1 MILLTKEVAIIFSRK
16 TNNNSSRRKAKKTL
30 GFSAALF
37 TLITMIVAMLITV
50 AVLEKEP
57 HIPLLIGTAVAIL
70 VTLIHGYEF
79 SEVEEMMYKG
89 IRHALPAIVI
99 IILVG
104 LVIGSW
110 IGSGVVATMIYYGLQ
125 LIDPRYF
132 LVVVIILCGIVAL
145 AIGSSWSTMAT
156 VGVASMG
163 IGISMGI
170 SAGMVAGAV
179 ICGAYFGDK
188 MSPLSDTTNLAS
200 GLTGVDLFEH
210 IKHMFYTTIPALII
224 SLVAFFIIGHR
235 FGTKNFDTK
244 NINAILDTMQNH
256 FLITPWLLLIPLIV
270 IALVVLK
277 VPAIPAICMGIVLG
291 FFAQIFVQGGTI
303 TEALTALQTGY
314 TIDSGNKLVDELFNR
329 GGLESM
335 FYTISLTLVAMTFGG
350 VLEYSGMLKALI
362 TQILKIAKSTGT
374 LIASVIVSCIG
385 TNITCSEQ
393 YISIIVPSRMYINA
407 FKEKE
412 LHPKT
417 LSRALEDG
425 GTLSSVFVPWNTCGV
440 FIASTLGV
448 SVIEYAP
455 YAILNYTVPIISII
469 FGYIGFKI
477 VKLSN
482 QDNEITNQP
491 NKLTQT
497 NDANNA

>member
-1 MILLTKEVAIIFSRK
+1 M
-16 TNNNSSRRKAKKTL
+16 KKSL
-30 GFSAALF
+30 GFVSAIV
-37 TLITMIVAMLITV
+37 TLVTMIAAMLFTV

-57 HIPLLIGTAVAIL
+57 HISLLIGTAVAIL
-70 VTLIHGYEF
+70 ITMLHGYEF

-132 LVVVIILCGIVAL
+132 LAVVIILCGIVAL

-170 SAGMVAGAV
+170 SPGMVAGAV
-179 ICGAYFGDK
+179 ICGSYFGDK

-210 IKHMFYTTIPALII
+210 IKHMFYTTIPALVI
-224 SLVAFFIIGHR
+224 SLIAFFFIGQR
-235 FGTKNFDTK
+235 FGGRNFDAK
-244 NINAILDTMQNH
+244 NIKDILATMQDN
-256 FLITPWLLLIPLIV
+256 FLITPWLLLIPIIV
-270 IALVVLK
+270 IALVVVK
-277 VPAIPAICMGIVLG
+277 VPAIPAICVGIILG
-291 FFAQIFVQGGTI
+291 FFAQIFLQGGSI

-314 TIDSGNKLVDELFNR
+314 TIESGNKLVDELFNR

-350 VLEYSGMLKALI
+350 VLEYSGMLTALI
-362 TQILKIAKSTGT
+362 AVILKVAKSTGS
-374 LIASVIVSCIG
+374 LIASVIISCIG
-385 TNITCSEQ
+385 TNFTCSEQ
-393 YISIIVPSRMYINA
+393 YISIIVPSRMYINT
-407 FKEKE
+407 FKDKK
-412 LHPKT
+412 LHPKN

-425 GTLSSVFVPWNTCGV
+425 GTLTSVFVPWNTCGV

-448 SVIEYAP
+448 SVVEYAP
-455 YAILNYTVPIISII
+455 FAILNYTVPIISII

-477 VKLSN
+477 IGLDESESELADQSQKN
-482 QDNEITNQP
+482 DTN
-491 NKLTQT
+491 L
-497 NDANNA
+497 A

>member
-1 MILLTKEVAIIFSRK
+1 MPTIFNKKSKNNGEKIRTKKELGLT
-16 TNNNSSRRKAKKTL
+16 
-30 GFSAALF
+30 SALI
-37 TLITMIVAMLITV
+37 TLIIMITSMLLTV

-57 HIPLLIGTAVAIL
+57 HIPLMIGTAVAIIITML
-70 VTLIHGYEF
+70 HGYAF

-132 LVVVIILCGIVAL
+132 LVVVIVLCGIVAL

-163 IGISMGI
+163 IGLSMGI
-170 SAGMVAGAV
+170 SPGMVAGAV
-179 ICGAYFGDK
+179 ICGSYFGDK

-200 GLTGVDLFEH
+200 GLSGVNLFEH
-210 IKHMFYTTIPALII
+210 IQHMFFTTIPALVI
-224 SLVAFFIIGHR
+224 SLVAFFFIGIR
-235 FGTKNFDTK
+235 FGDKNFDTK
-244 NINAILDTMQNH
+244 NIDEILTTMQDS
-256 FLITPWLLLIPLIV
+256 FVITPWLLLVPLAV
-270 IALVVLK
+270 IALVVVK
-277 VPAIPAICMGIVLG
+277 VPAIPAICVGIILG
-291 FFAQIFVQGGTI
+291 FFAQLFIQGDSIVDG
-303 TEALTALQTGY
+303 LTALQTGY
-314 TIDSGNKLVDELFNR
+314 TIESGNELVDELFNR

-350 VLEYSGMLKALI
+350 VLEYSGMLTALI
-362 TQILKIAKSTGT
+362 SVILKFAKSTGS

-385 TNITCSEQ
+385 TNFTCSEQ
-393 YISIIVPSRMYINA
+393 YISIIVPSRMYAGA
-407 FKEKE
+407 FKKKN
-412 LHPKT
+412 LHAKN

-425 GTLSSVFVPWNTCGV
+425 GTLTSVFVPWNTCGV

-455 YAILNYTVPIISII
+455 YAILNYTVPVISII

-477 VKLSN
+477 IGLSKE
-482 QDNEITNQP
+482 EIEQNRKEEEEA
-491 NKLTQT
+491 NLT
-497 NDANNA
+497 

>member
-1 MILLTKEVAIIFSRK
+1 MFTILKPKDKHNEEKHDLKKPLGVTSAVVTLSIMI
-16 TNNNSSRRKAKKTL
+16 
-30 GFSAALF
+30 
-37 TLITMIVAMLITV
+37 ITMLITV

-57 HIPLLIGTAVAIL
+57 HIPLMIGTAVAIM
-70 VTLIHGYEF
+70 VTMLHGYEF

-89 IRHALPAIVI
+89 IRHALPAIII

-132 LVVVIILCGIVAL
+132 LAVVVILCGVVAL

-163 IGISMGI
+163 IGVSMGI
-170 SAGMVAGAV
+170 SPGMVAGAV

-200 GLTGVDLFEH
+200 GLSGVELFEH
-210 IKHMFYTTIPALII
+210 IKHMFYTTIPAVIIALITF
-224 SLVAFFIIGHR
+224 FFIGMQY
-235 FGTKNFDTK
+235 GNKNFDTK
-244 NINAILDTMQNH
+244 RIDAILNTMQDN
-256 FLITPWLLLIPLIV
+256 FVITPWLLLVP
-270 IALVVLK
+270 LVVIVLVTFK
-277 VPAIPAICMGIVLG
+277 VPAIPAICVGIIFG
-291 FFAQIFVQGGTI
+291 FFSQIFVQGGSI

-314 TIDSGNKLVDELFNR
+314 TIESGNKLVDELFNR

-350 VLEYSGMLKALI
+350 VLEYSGMLSALI
-362 TQILKIAKSTGT
+362 SVILKVARTTGS

-385 TNITCSEQ
+385 TNFTCSEQ
-393 YISIIVPSRMYINA
+393 YISIIVPSRMYASA
-407 FKEKE
+407 FKDKG
-412 LHPKT
+412 LHPKN

-425 GTLSSVFVPWNTCGV
+425 GTLTSVFVPWNTCGV

-448 SVIEYAP
+448 SVKEYAP
-455 YAILNYTVPIISII
+455 FAIVNYTVPIISVI
-469 FGYIGFKI
+469 FGFIGFKI
-477 VKLSN
+477 IKLKDSDDGN
-482 QDNEITNQP
+482 TDN
-491 NKLTQT
+491 
-497 NDANNA
+497 ANLA

>member
-1 MILLTKEVAIIFSRK
+1 M
-16 TNNNSSRRKAKKTL
+16 KKPL
-30 GFSAALF
+30 GFVSAIV
-37 TLITMIVAMLITV
+37 TLVTMIAAMLFTV

-70 VTLIHGYEF
+70 ITMLHGYEF

-132 LVVVIILCGIVAL
+132 LAVVIILCGIVAL

-170 SAGMVAGAV
+170 SPGIVAGAV
-179 ICGAYFGDK
+179 ICGSYFGDK

-210 IKHMFYTTIPALII
+210 IKHMFYTTIPALVI
-224 SLVAFFIIGHR
+224 SLIAFFFIGQR
-235 FGTKNFDTK
+235 FGGKNFDAK
-244 NINAILDTMQNH
+244 NINDILATMQDN
-256 FLITPWLLLIPLIV
+256 FLITPWLLLIPIIV
-270 IALVVLK
+270 IALVVVK
-277 VPAIPAICMGIVLG
+277 VPAIPAICVGIILG
-291 FFAQIFVQGGTI
+291 FFAQIFLQGGSI

-314 TIDSGNKLVDELFNR
+314 TIESGNKLVDELFNR

-350 VLEYSGMLKALI
+350 VLEYSGMLTALI
-362 TQILKIAKSTGT
+362 AVILKVAKSTGS
-374 LIASVIVSCIG
+374 LIASVIISCIG
-385 TNITCSEQ
+385 TNFTCSEQ
-393 YISIIVPSRMYINA
+393 YISIIVPSRMYINT
-407 FKEKE
+407 FKDKK
-412 LHPKT
+412 LHPKN

-425 GTLSSVFVPWNTCGV
+425 GTLTSVFVPWNTCGV

-448 SVIEYAP
+448 SVVEYAP
-455 YAILNYTVPIISII
+455 FAILNYTVPIISII

-477 VKLSN
+477 IGLDESESEQADQSQKN
-482 QDNEITNQP
+482 DTN
-491 NKLTQT
+491 L
-497 NDANNA
+497 A

>member
-1 MILLTKEVAIIFSRK
+1 MAIIFSRNTK
-16 TNNNSSRRKAKKTL
+16 NNSSKHKVKKPL
-30 GFSAALF
+30 GFVSAIV
-37 TLITMIVAMLITV
+37 TLVTMIAAMLFTV

-70 VTLIHGYEF
+70 ITMLHGYEF

-132 LVVVIILCGIVAL
+132 LAVVIILCGIVAL

-170 SAGMVAGAV
+170 SPGIVAGAV
-179 ICGAYFGDK
+179 ICGSYFGDK

-210 IKHMFYTTIPALII
+210 IKHMFYTTIPALVI
-224 SLVAFFIIGHR
+224 SLIAFFFIGQR
-235 FGTKNFDTK
+235 FGGRNFDAK
-244 NINAILDTMQNH
+244 NINDILATMQDN
-256 FLITPWLLLIPLIV
+256 FLITPWLLLIPIIV
-270 IALVVLK
+270 IALVVVK
-277 VPAIPAICMGIVLG
+277 VPAIPAICVGIILG
-291 FFAQIFVQGGTI
+291 FFAQIFLQGGSI

-314 TIDSGNKLVDELFNR
+314 TIESGNKLVDELFNR

-350 VLEYSGMLKALI
+350 VLEYSGMLTALI
-362 TQILKIAKSTGT
+362 AVILKVAKSTGS
-374 LIASVIVSCIG
+374 LIASVIISCIG
-385 TNITCSEQ
+385 TNFTCSEQ
-393 YISIIVPSRMYINA
+393 YISIIVPSRMYINT
-407 FKEKE
+407 FKDKK
-412 LHPKT
+412 LHPKN

-425 GTLSSVFVPWNTCGV
+425 GTLTSVFVPWNTCGV

-448 SVIEYAP
+448 SVVEYAP
-455 YAILNYTVPIISII
+455 FAILNYTVPIISII

-477 VKLSN
+477 IGLDESESEQADQSQKN
-482 QDNEITNQP
+482 DTN
-491 NKLTQT
+491 L
-497 NDANNA
+497 A

>member
-1 MILLTKEVAIIFSRK
+1 MAIIFSRNTK
-16 TNNNSSRRKAKKTL
+16 DNSSKHKVKKPL
-30 GFSAALF
+30 GFVSAIV
-37 TLITMIVAMLITV
+37 TLVTMIAAMLFTV

-70 VTLIHGYEF
+70 ITMLHGYEF

-132 LVVVIILCGIVAL
+132 LAVVIILCGIVAL

-170 SAGMVAGAV
+170 SPGMVAGAV
-179 ICGAYFGDK
+179 ICGSYFGDK

-200 GLTGVDLFEH
+200 GLTGVDLFAH
-210 IKHMFYTTIPALII
+210 IKHMFYTTIPALVI
-224 SLVAFFIIGHR
+224 SLIAFFFIGQR
-235 FGTKNFDTK
+235 FGGRNFDAK
-244 NINAILDTMQNH
+244 NIKDILATMQDN
-256 FLITPWLLLIPLIV
+256 FLITPWLLLIPIIV
-270 IALVVLK
+270 IALVVVK
-277 VPAIPAICMGIVLG
+277 VPAIPAICVGIILG
-291 FFAQIFVQGGTI
+291 FFAQIFLQGGSI

-350 VLEYSGMLKALI
+350 VLEYSGMLTALI
-362 TQILKIAKSTGT
+362 AVILKVAKSTGS

-385 TNITCSEQ
+385 TNFTCSEQ
-393 YISIIVPSRMYINA
+393 YISIIVPSRMYINT
-407 FKEKE
+407 FKDKK
-412 LHPKT
+412 LHPKN

-425 GTLSSVFVPWNTCGV
+425 GTLTSVFVPWNTCGV

-448 SVIEYAP
+448 SVVEYAP
-455 YAILNYTVPIISII
+455 FAILNYTVPIISII

-477 VKLSN
+477 IGLDESEGEQSEHTQSN
-482 QDNEITNQP
+482 DTN
-491 NKLTQT
+491 L
-497 NDANNA
+497 A

>member
-1 MILLTKEVAIIFSRK
+1 MAIIFSRNTK
-16 TNNNSSRRKAKKTL
+16 DNSSKHKVKKPL
-30 GFSAALF
+30 GFVSAIV
-37 TLITMIVAMLITV
+37 TLVTMIAAMLFTV

-70 VTLIHGYEF
+70 ITMLHGYEF

-132 LVVVIILCGIVAL
+132 LAVVIILCGIVAL

-170 SAGMVAGAV
+170 SPGMVAGAV
-179 ICGAYFGDK
+179 ICGSYFGDK

-200 GLTGVDLFEH
+200 GLTGVDLFAH
-210 IKHMFYTTIPALII
+210 IKHMFYTTIPALVI
-224 SLVAFFIIGHR
+224 SLIAFFFIGQR
-235 FGTKNFDTK
+235 FGGRNFDAK
-244 NINAILDTMQNH
+244 NIKDILATMQDN
-256 FLITPWLLLIPLIV
+256 FLITPWLLLIPIIV
-270 IALVVLK
+270 IALVVVK
-277 VPAIPAICMGIVLG
+277 VPAIPAICVGIILG
-291 FFAQIFVQGGTI
+291 FFAQIFLQGGSI

-350 VLEYSGMLKALI
+350 VLEYSGMLTALI
-362 TQILKIAKSTGT
+362 AVILKVAKSTGS

-385 TNITCSEQ
+385 TNFTCSEQ
-393 YISIIVPSRMYINA
+393 YINYR
-407 FKEKE
+407 
-412 LHPKT
+412 T
-417 LSRALEDG
+417 
-425 GTLSSVFVPWNTCGV
+425 
-440 FIASTLGV
+440 IAHV
-448 SVIEYAP
+448 HKYV
-455 YAILNYTVPIISII
+455 
-469 FGYIGFKI
+469 
-477 VKLSN
+477 
-482 QDNEITNQP
+482 
-491 NKLTQT
+491 
-497 NDANNA
+497 

>member
-1 MILLTKEVAIIFSRK
+1 MIT
-16 TNNNSSRRKAKKTL
+16 
-30 GFSAALF
+30 
-37 TLITMIVAMLITV
+37 AMLFTV

-70 VTLIHGYEF
+70 ITMLHGYEF

-132 LVVVIILCGIVAL
+132 LAVVIILCGIVAL

-170 SAGMVAGAV
+170 SPGMVAGAV
-179 ICGAYFGDK
+179 ICGSYFGDK

-200 GLTGVDLFEH
+200 GLTGVNLFEH
-210 IKHMFYTTIPALII
+210 IKHMFYTTIPALVI
-224 SLVAFFIIGHR
+224 SLIAFFFIGQR
-235 FGTKNFDTK
+235 FGGRNFDAN
-244 NINAILDTMQNH
+244 NIKDILATMQDN
-256 FLITPWLLLIPLIV
+256 FLITPWLLLIPIIV
-270 IALVVLK
+270 IALVVVK
-277 VPAIPAICMGIVLG
+277 VPAIPAICVGIILG
-291 FFAQIFVQGGTI
+291 FFAQIFLQDGTI

-350 VLEYSGMLKALI
+350 VLEYSGMLTALI
-362 TQILKIAKSTGT
+362 AVILKVAKSTGS

-385 TNITCSEQ
+385 TNLTCSEQ
-393 YISIIVPSRMYINA
+393 YISIIVPSRMYINT
-407 FKEKE
+407 FKDKK
-412 LHPKT
+412 LHPKN

-425 GTLSSVFVPWNTCGV
+425 GTLTSVFVPWNTCGV

-455 YAILNYTVPIISII
+455 FAILNYTVPIISII

-477 VKLSN
+477 IGLDESDSEQTEESKSN
-482 QDNEITNQP
+482 DTN
-491 NKLTQT
+491 L
-497 NDANNA
+497 A

>member
-1 MILLTKEVAIIFSRK
+1 MPTIFNKKSKNNGEKIRTKKELGLT
-16 TNNNSSRRKAKKTL
+16 
-30 GFSAALF
+30 SALI
-37 TLITMIVAMLITV
+37 TLIIMITSMLLTV

-57 HIPLLIGTAVAIL
+57 HIPLMIGTAVAIIITML
-70 VTLIHGYEF
+70 HGYAF

-132 LVVVIILCGIVAL
+132 LVVVIVLCGIVAL

-163 IGISMGI
+163 IGLSMGI
-170 SAGMVAGAV
+170 SPGMVAGAV
-179 ICGAYFGDK
+179 ICGSYFGDK

-200 GLTGVDLFEH
+200 GLSGVNLFEH
-210 IKHMFYTTIPALII
+210 IQHMFFTTIPALVI
-224 SLVAFFIIGHR
+224 SLVAFFFIGIR
-235 FGTKNFDTK
+235 FGDKNFDTK
-244 NINAILDTMQNH
+244 NIDEILTTMQDS
-256 FLITPWLLLIPLIV
+256 FVITPWLLIVPLAV
-270 IALVVLK
+270 IALVVVK
-277 VPAIPAICMGIVLG
+277 VPAIPAICVGIILG
-291 FFAQIFVQGGTI
+291 FFAQLFIQGDSIVDG
-303 TEALTALQTGY
+303 LTALQTGY
-314 TIDSGNKLVDELFNR
+314 TIESGNELVDELFNR

-350 VLEYSGMLKALI
+350 VLEYSGMLTALI
-362 TQILKIAKSTGT
+362 SVILKFAKSTGS

-385 TNITCSEQ
+385 TNFTCSEQ
-393 YISIIVPSRMYINA
+393 YISIIVPSRMYAGA
-407 FKEKE
+407 FKKKN
-412 LHPKT
+412 LHAKN

-425 GTLSSVFVPWNTCGV
+425 GTLTSVFVPWNTCGV

-448 SVIEYAP
+448 SVIKYAP
-455 YAILNYTVPIISII
+455 YAILNYTVPVISII

-477 VKLSN
+477 IGLSKE
-482 QDNEITNQP
+482 EIEQNRKEEEEA
-491 NKLTQT
+491 NLT
-497 NDANNA
+497 

>member
-1 MILLTKEVAIIFSRK
+1 MPTIFNKKSKNNGEKIRTKKELGLT
-16 TNNNSSRRKAKKTL
+16 
-30 GFSAALF
+30 SALI
-37 TLITMIVAMLITV
+37 TLIIMITSMLLTV

-57 HIPLLIGTAVAIL
+57 HIPLMIGTAVAIIITML
-70 VTLIHGYEF
+70 HGYAF

-132 LVVVIILCGIVAL
+132 LVVVIVLCGIVAL

-163 IGISMGI
+163 IGLSMGI
-170 SAGMVAGAV
+170 SPGMVAGAV
-179 ICGAYFGDK
+179 ICGSYFGDK

-200 GLTGVDLFEH
+200 GLSGVNLFEH
-210 IKHMFYTTIPALII
+210 IQHMFFTTIPALAI
-224 SLVAFFIIGHR
+224 SLVAFFFIGIR
-235 FGTKNFDTK
+235 FGDKNFDTK
-244 NINAILDTMQNH
+244 NIDEILTTMQDS
-256 FLITPWLLLIPLIV
+256 FVITPWLLIVPLAV
-270 IALVVLK
+270 IALVVVK
-277 VPAIPAICMGIVLG
+277 VPAIPAICVGIILG
-291 FFAQIFVQGGTI
+291 FFAQLFIQGDSIVDG
-303 TEALTALQTGY
+303 LTALQTGY
-314 TIDSGNKLVDELFNR
+314 TIESGNELVDELFNR

-350 VLEYSGMLKALI
+350 VLEYSGMLTALI
-362 TQILKIAKSTGT
+362 SVILKFAKSTGS

-385 TNITCSEQ
+385 TNFTCSEQ
-393 YISIIVPSRMYINA
+393 YISIIVPSRMYAGA
-407 FKEKE
+407 FKKKN
-412 LHPKT
+412 LHAKN

-425 GTLSSVFVPWNTCGV
+425 GTLTSVFVPWNTCGV

-455 YAILNYTVPIISII
+455 YAILNYTVPVISII

-477 VKLSN
+477 IGLSKE
-482 QDNEITNQP
+482 EIEQNRKEEEEA
-491 NKLTQT
+491 NLT
-497 NDANNA
+497 

>member
-1 MILLTKEVAIIFSRK
+1 MPTIFNKKSKNNGEKIRTKKELGLT
-16 TNNNSSRRKAKKTL
+16 
-30 GFSAALF
+30 SALI
-37 TLITMIVAMLITV
+37 TLIIMITSMLLTV

-57 HIPLLIGTAVAIL
+57 HIPLMIGTAVAIIITML
-70 VTLIHGYEF
+70 HGYAF

-132 LVVVIILCGIVAL
+132 LVVVIVLCGIVAL

-163 IGISMGI
+163 IGLSMGI
-170 SAGMVAGAV
+170 SPGMVAGAV
-179 ICGAYFGDK
+179 ICGSYFGDK

-200 GLTGVDLFEH
+200 GLSGVNLFEH
-210 IKHMFYTTIPALII
+210 IQHMFFTTIPALVI
-224 SLVAFFIIGHR
+224 SLVAFFFIGIR
-235 FGTKNFDTK
+235 FGDKNFDTK
-244 NINAILDTMQNH
+244 NIDEILTTMQDS
-256 FLITPWLLLIPLIV
+256 FVITPWLLIVPLAV
-270 IALVVLK
+270 IALVVVK
-277 VPAIPAICMGIVLG
+277 VPAIPAICVGIILG
-291 FFAQIFVQGGTI
+291 FFAQLFIQGDSIVDG
-303 TEALTALQTGY
+303 LTALQTGY
-314 TIDSGNKLVDELFNR
+314 TIESGNELVDELFNR

-350 VLEYSGMLKALI
+350 VLEYSGMLTALI
-362 TQILKIAKSTGT
+362 SVILKFAKSTGS

-385 TNITCSEQ
+385 TNFTCSEQ
-393 YISIIVPSRMYINA
+393 YISIIVPSRMYAGA
-407 FKEKE
+407 FKKKN
-412 LHPKT
+412 LHAKN

-425 GTLSSVFVPWNTCGV
+425 GTLTSVFVPWNTCGV

-448 SVIEYAP
+448 TVIEYAP
-455 YAILNYTVPIISII
+455 YAILNYTVPVISII

-477 VKLSN
+477 IGLSKE
-482 QDNEITNQP
+482 EIEQNRKEEEEA
-491 NKLTQT
+491 NLT
-497 NDANNA
+497 

>member
-1 MILLTKEVAIIFSRK
+1 MAIIFSRNTK
-16 TNNNSSRRKAKKTL
+16 NNSSKHKVKKPL
-30 GFSAALF
+30 GFVSAIV
-37 TLITMIVAMLITV
+37 TLVTMIAAMLFTV

-70 VTLIHGYEF
+70 ITMLHGYEF

-132 LVVVIILCGIVAL
+132 LAVVIILCGIVAL

-170 SAGMVAGAV
+170 SPGIVAGAV
-179 ICGAYFGDK
+179 ICGSYFGDK

-210 IKHMFYTTIPALII
+210 IKHMFYTTIPALVI
-224 SLVAFFIIGHR
+224 SLIAFFFIGQR
-235 FGTKNFDTK
+235 FGGRNFDAK
-244 NINAILDTMQNH
+244 NINDILATMQDN
-256 FLITPWLLLIPLIV
+256 FLITPWLLLIPIIV
-270 IALVVLK
+270 IALVVVK
-277 VPAIPAICMGIVLG
+277 VPAIPAICVGIILG
-291 FFAQIFVQGGTI
+291 FFAQIFLQGGSI

-314 TIDSGNKLVDELFNR
+314 TIESGNKLVDELFNR

-350 VLEYSGMLKALI
+350 VLEYSGMLTALI
-362 TQILKIAKSTGT
+362 AVILKVDFSLTLLTKSLT
-374 LIASVIVSCIG
+374 
-385 TNITCSEQ
+385 
-393 YISIIVPSRMYINA
+393 
-407 FKEKE
+407 
-412 LHPKT
+412 
-417 LSRALEDG
+417 
-425 GTLSSVFVPWNTCGV
+425 
-440 FIASTLGV
+440 
-448 SVIEYAP
+448 
-455 YAILNYTVPIISII
+455 IL
-469 FGYIGFKI
+469 
-477 VKLSN
+477 
-482 QDNEITNQP
+482 
-491 NKLTQT
+491 
-497 NDANNA
+497 

>member
-1 MILLTKEVAIIFSRK
+1 M
-16 TNNNSSRRKAKKTL
+16 KKPL
-30 GFSAALF
+30 GFVSAIV
-37 TLITMIVAMLITV
+37 TLVTMIAAMLFTV

-57 HIPLLIGTAVAIL
+57 HIPLLIGTTVAIL
-70 VTLIHGYEF
+70 ITMLHGYEF

-132 LVVVIILCGIVAL
+132 LAVVIILCGIVAL

-170 SAGMVAGAV
+170 SPGMVAGAV
-179 ICGAYFGDK
+179 ICGSYFGDK

-210 IKHMFYTTIPALII
+210 IKHMFYTTIPALVI
-224 SLVAFFIIGHR
+224 SLIAFFFIGQR
-235 FGTKNFDTK
+235 FGGRNFDTK
-244 NINAILDTMQNH
+244 NIKDILATMQDN
-256 FLITPWLLLIPLIV
+256 FLITPWLLLIPIIV
-270 IALVVLK
+270 IALVVVK
-277 VPAIPAICMGIVLG
+277 VPAIPAICVGIILG
-291 FFAQIFVQGGTI
+291 FFAQIFLQGGSI

-314 TIDSGNKLVDELFNR
+314 TIESGNKLVDELFNR

-350 VLEYSGMLKALI
+350 VLEYSGMLTALI
-362 TQILKIAKSTGT
+362 AVILKVAKSTGS
-374 LIASVIVSCIG
+374 LIASVIISCIG
-385 TNITCSEQ
+385 TNFTCSEQ
-393 YISIIVPSRMYINA
+393 YISIIVPSRMYINT
-407 FKEKE
+407 FKDKK
-412 LHPKT
+412 LHPKN

-425 GTLSSVFVPWNTCGV
+425 GTLTSVFVPWNTCGV

-448 SVIEYAP
+448 SVVEYAP
-455 YAILNYTVPIISII
+455 FAILNYTVPIISII

-477 VKLSN
+477 IGLDESESELADQSQKN
-482 QDNEITNQP
+482 DTN
-491 NKLTQT
+491 L
-497 NDANNA
+497 A

>member
-1 MILLTKEVAIIFSRK
+1 MPTIFNKEPK
-16 TNNNSSRRKAKKTL
+16 NNSEKIRTKKEL
-30 GFSAALF
+30 GLTSALI
-37 TLITMIVAMLITV
+37 TLIIMITSMLLTV

-57 HIPLLIGTAVAIL
+57 HVPLMIGTAVAIII
-70 VTLIHGYEF
+70 TMFHGYAF

-132 LVVVIILCGIVAL
+132 LVVVIVLCGVVAL

-163 IGISMGI
+163 IGLSMGM
-170 SAGMVAGAV
+170 SPGMVAGAV

-200 GLTGVDLFEH
+200 GLSGVNLFEH
-210 IKHMFYTTIPALII
+210 IQHMFFTTIPALVI
-224 SLVAFFIIGHR
+224 SLVVFFFIGIR
-235 FGTKNFDTK
+235 FGDKNFDTK
-244 NINAILDTMQNH
+244 NIDEILTTMQDS
-256 FLITPWLLLIPLIV
+256 FVITPWLLIVPLAV
-270 IALVVLK
+270 IALVVVK
-277 VPAIPAICMGIVLG
+277 VPAIPAICVGIILG
-291 FFAQIFVQGGTI
+291 FFAQLFIQGDSIVDG
-303 TEALTALQTGY
+303 LTALQTGY
-314 TIDSGNKLVDELFNR
+314 TIESGNELVDELFNR

-350 VLEYSGMLKALI
+350 VLEYSGMLTALI
-362 TQILKIAKSTGT
+362 SVILKFAKSTGS

-385 TNITCSEQ
+385 TNFTCSEQ
-393 YISIIVPSRMYINA
+393 YISIIVPSRMYAEA
-407 FKEKE
+407 FKKKN
-412 LHPKT
+412 LHAKN

-425 GTLSSVFVPWNTCGV
+425 GTLTSVFVPWNTCGV

-455 YAILNYTVPIISII
+455 YAILNYTVPVISII

-477 VKLSN
+477 IGLSKEEEAN
-482 QDNEITNQP
+482 
-491 NKLTQT
+491 LT
-497 NDANNA
+497 

>member
-1 MILLTKEVAIIFSRK
+1 MPTIFNKKSKNNGEKIRTKKELGLT
-16 TNNNSSRRKAKKTL
+16 
-30 GFSAALF
+30 SALI
-37 TLITMIVAMLITV
+37 TLIIMITSMLLTV

-57 HIPLLIGTAVAIL
+57 HIPLMIGTAVAIIITML
-70 VTLIHGYEF
+70 HGYAF

-132 LVVVIILCGIVAL
+132 LVVVIVLCGVVAL

-163 IGISMGI
+163 IGLSMGI
-170 SAGMVAGAV
+170 SPGMVAGAV
-179 ICGAYFGDK
+179 ICGSYFGDK

-200 GLTGVDLFEH
+200 GLSGVNLFEH
-210 IKHMFYTTIPALII
+210 IQHMFFTTIPALVI
-224 SLVAFFIIGHR
+224 SLVAFFFIGIR
-235 FGTKNFDTK
+235 FGDKNFDTK
-244 NINAILDTMQNH
+244 NIDEILTTMQDS
-256 FLITPWLLLIPLIV
+256 FVITPWLLIVPLAV
-270 IALVVLK
+270 IALVVVK
-277 VPAIPAICMGIVLG
+277 VPAIPAICVGIILG
-291 FFAQIFVQGGTI
+291 FFAQLFIQGDSIVDG
-303 TEALTALQTGY
+303 LTALQTGY
-314 TIDSGNKLVDELFNR
+314 TIESGNELVDELFNR

-350 VLEYSGMLKALI
+350 VLEYSGMLTALI
-362 TQILKIAKSTGT
+362 SVILKFAKSTGS

-385 TNITCSEQ
+385 TNFTCSEQ
-393 YISIIVPSRMYINA
+393 YISIIVPSRMYAGA
-407 FKEKE
+407 FKKKN
-412 LHPKT
+412 LHAKN

-425 GTLSSVFVPWNTCGV
+425 GTLTSVFVPWNTCGV

-455 YAILNYTVPIISII
+455 YAILNYTVPVISII

-477 VKLSN
+477 IGLSKE
-482 QDNEITNQP
+482 EIEQNRKEEEA
-491 NKLTQT
+491 NLT
-497 NDANNA
+497 

>member
-1 MILLTKEVAIIFSRK
+1 VPTIFNKKSKNNGEKIRTKKELGLT
-16 TNNNSSRRKAKKTL
+16 
-30 GFSAALF
+30 SALI
-37 TLITMIVAMLITV
+37 TLIIMITSMLLTV

-57 HIPLLIGTAVAIL
+57 HIPLMIGTAVAIIITML
-70 VTLIHGYEF
+70 HGYAF

-132 LVVVIILCGIVAL
+132 LVVVIVLCGIVAL

-163 IGISMGI
+163 IGLSMGI
-170 SAGMVAGAV
+170 SPGMVAGAV
-179 ICGAYFGDK
+179 ICGSYFGDK

-200 GLTGVDLFEH
+200 GLSGVNLFEH
-210 IKHMFYTTIPALII
+210 IQHMFFTTIPALVI
-224 SLVAFFIIGHR
+224 SLVAFFFIGIR
-235 FGTKNFDTK
+235 FGDKNFDTK
-244 NINAILDTMQNH
+244 NIDEILTTMQDS
-256 FLITPWLLLIPLIV
+256 FVITPWLLIVPLAV
-270 IALVVLK
+270 IALVVVK
-277 VPAIPAICMGIVLG
+277 VPAIPAICVGIILG
-291 FFAQIFVQGGTI
+291 FFAQLFIQGDSIVDG
-303 TEALTALQTGY
+303 LTALQTGY
-314 TIDSGNKLVDELFNR
+314 TIESGNELVDELFNR

-350 VLEYSGMLKALI
+350 VLEYSGMLTALI
-362 TQILKIAKSTGT
+362 SVILKFAKSTGS

-385 TNITCSEQ
+385 TNFTCSEQ
-393 YISIIVPSRMYINA
+393 YISIIVPSRMYAGA
-407 FKEKE
+407 FKKKN
-412 LHPKT
+412 LHAKN

-425 GTLSSVFVPWNTCGV
+425 GTLTSVFVPWNTCGV

-455 YAILNYTVPIISII
+455 YAILNYTVPVISII

-477 VKLSN
+477 IGLSKE
-482 QDNEITNQP
+482 EIEQNRKEEEEA
-491 NKLTQT
+491 NLT
-497 NDANNA
+497 

>member
-1 MILLTKEVAIIFSRK
+1 V
-16 TNNNSSRRKAKKTL
+16 KKPL
-30 GFSAALF
+30 GFVSAIV
-37 TLITMIVAMLITV
+37 TLVTMIAAMLFTV

-70 VTLIHGYEF
+70 ITMLHGYEF

-132 LVVVIILCGIVAL
+132 LAVVIILCGIVAL

-170 SAGMVAGAV
+170 SPGMVAGAV
-179 ICGAYFGDK
+179 ICGSYFGDK

-210 IKHMFYTTIPALII
+210 IKHMFYTTIPALVI
-224 SLVAFFIIGHR
+224 SLIAFFFIGQR
-235 FGTKNFDTK
+235 FGGRNFDAK
-244 NINAILDTMQNH
+244 NIKDILATMQDN
-256 FLITPWLLLIPLIV
+256 FLITPWLLLIPIIV
-270 IALVVLK
+270 IALVVVK
-277 VPAIPAICMGIVLG
+277 VPAIPAICVGIILG
-291 FFAQIFVQGGTI
+291 FFAQIFLQGGSI

-314 TIDSGNKLVDELFNR
+314 TIESGNKLVDELFNR

-350 VLEYSGMLKALI
+350 VLEYSGMLTALI
-362 TQILKIAKSTGT
+362 AVILKVAKSTGS
-374 LIASVIVSCIG
+374 LIASVIISCIG
-385 TNITCSEQ
+385 TNFTCSEQ
-393 YISIIVPSRMYINA
+393 YISIIVPSRMYINT
-407 FKEKE
+407 FKDKK
-412 LHPKT
+412 LHPKN
-417 LSRALEDG
+417 LSRALEEG
-425 GTLSSVFVPWNTCGV
+425 GTLTSVFVPWNTCGV

-448 SVIEYAP
+448 SVVEYAP
-455 YAILNYTVPIISII
+455 FAILNYTVPIISII

-477 VKLSN
+477 IGLDESESELADQSQKN
-482 QDNEITNQP
+482 DTN
-491 NKLTQT
+491 L
-497 NDANNA
+497 A

>member
-1 MILLTKEVAIIFSRK
+1 MITSMLL
-16 TNNNSSRRKAKKTL
+16 
-30 GFSAALF
+30 
-37 TLITMIVAMLITV
+37 TV

-57 HIPLLIGTAVAIL
+57 HIPLMIGTAVAIIITML
-70 VTLIHGYEF
+70 HGYAF

-132 LVVVIILCGIVAL
+132 LVVVIVLCGIVAL

-163 IGISMGI
+163 IGLSMGI
-170 SAGMVAGAV
+170 SPGMVAGAV
-179 ICGAYFGDK
+179 ICGSYFGDK

-200 GLTGVDLFEH
+200 GLSGVNLFEH
-210 IKHMFYTTIPALII
+210 IQHMFFTTIPALVI
-224 SLVAFFIIGHR
+224 SLVAFFFIGIR
-235 FGTKNFDTK
+235 FGDKNFDTK
-244 NINAILDTMQNH
+244 NIDEILTTMQDS
-256 FLITPWLLLIPLIV
+256 FVITPWLLIVPLAV
-270 IALVVLK
+270 IALVVVK
-277 VPAIPAICMGIVLG
+277 VPAIPAICVGIILG
-291 FFAQIFVQGGTI
+291 FFAQLFIQGDSIVDG
-303 TEALTALQTGY
+303 LTALQTGY
-314 TIDSGNKLVDELFNR
+314 TIESGNELVDELFNR

-350 VLEYSGMLKALI
+350 VLEYSGMLTALI
-362 TQILKIAKSTGT
+362 SVILKFAKSTGS

-385 TNITCSEQ
+385 TNFTCSEQ
-393 YISIIVPSRMYINA
+393 YISIIVPSRMYAGA
-407 FKEKE
+407 FKKKN
-412 LHPKT
+412 LHAKN

-425 GTLSSVFVPWNTCGV
+425 GTLTSVFVPWNTCGV

-455 YAILNYTVPIISII
+455 YAILNYTVPVISII

-477 VKLSN
+477 IGLSKE
-482 QDNEITNQP
+482 EIEQNRKEEEA
-491 NKLTQT
+491 NLT
-497 NDANNA
+497 

>member
-1 MILLTKEVAIIFSRK
+1 M
-16 TNNNSSRRKAKKTL
+16 KKPL
-30 GFSAALF
+30 GFVSAIV
-37 TLITMIVAMLITV
+37 TLVTMIAAMLFTV

-70 VTLIHGYEF
+70 ITMLHGYEF

-132 LVVVIILCGIVAL
+132 LAVVIILCGIVAL

-170 SAGMVAGAV
+170 SPGIVAGAV
-179 ICGAYFGDK
+179 ICGSYFGDK

-210 IKHMFYTTIPALII
+210 IKHMFYTTIPALVI
-224 SLVAFFIIGHR
+224 SLIAFFFIGQR
-235 FGTKNFDTK
+235 FGGRNFDAK
-244 NINAILDTMQNH
+244 NINDILATMQDN
-256 FLITPWLLLIPLIV
+256 FLITPWLLLIPIIV
-270 IALVVLK
+270 IALVVVK
-277 VPAIPAICMGIVLG
+277 VPAIPAICVGIILG
-291 FFAQIFVQGGTI
+291 FFAQIFLQGGSI

-314 TIDSGNKLVDELFNR
+314 TIESGNKLVDELFNR

-350 VLEYSGMLKALI
+350 VLEYSGMLTALI
-362 TQILKIAKSTGT
+362 AVILKVAKSTGS
-374 LIASVIVSCIG
+374 LIASVIISCIG
-385 TNITCSEQ
+385 TNFTCSEQ
-393 YISIIVPSRMYINA
+393 YISIIVPSRMYINT
-407 FKEKE
+407 FKDKK
-412 LHPKT
+412 LHPKN

-425 GTLSSVFVPWNTCGV
+425 GTLTSVFVPWNTCGV

-448 SVIEYAP
+448 SVVEYAP
-455 YAILNYTVPIISII
+455 FAILNYTVPIISII

-477 VKLSN
+477 IGLDESESEQADQSQKN
-482 QDNEITNQP
+482 DTN
-491 NKLTQT
+491 L
-497 NDANNA
+497 A

>member
-1 MILLTKEVAIIFSRK
+1 MFNKKKGTEQDKVTTKKEIGI
-16 TNNNSSRRKAKKTL
+16 T
-30 GFSAALF
+30 AAVF
-37 TLITMIVAMLITV
+37 TLAIMIACMLFTV

-57 HIPLLIGTAVAIL
+57 HIPLMIGTAVAII
-70 VTLIHGYEF
+70 VTMLHGYAF
-79 SEVEEMMYKG
+79 VEVEEMMYKG

-104 LVIGSW
+104 LIIGSW

-132 LVVVIILCGIVAL
+132 LTVVVILCGIVAL

-170 SAGMVAGAV
+170 SPGMVAGAV
-179 ICGAYFGDK
+179 ICGSYFGDK

-200 GLTGVDLFEH
+200 GLSDVDLFDH
-210 IKHMFYTTIPALII
+210 IKHMLYTTIPALII
-224 SLVAFFIIGHR
+224 TLIAFFFIGQQ
-235 FGTKNFDTK
+235 FGAKHFDTK
-244 NINAILDTMQNH
+244 NIDKILHTMQNQ
-256 FLITPWLLLIPLIV
+256 FVITPWLLLIPLIV
-270 IALVVLK
+270 IALVVVK
-277 VPAIPAICMGIVLG
+277 VPAIPAIVVGIILG
-291 FFAQIFVQGGTI
+291 FFAQIFIQGGSL

-350 VLEYSGMLKALI
+350 VLEYSGMLAALI
-362 TQILKIAKSTGT
+362 SVILKFAKSTGS

-385 TNITCSEQ
+385 TNFTCSEQ
-393 YISIIVPSRMYINA
+393 YISIIVPSRMYA
-407 FKEKE
+407 STFKQKG
-412 LHPKT
+412 LHPKN

-425 GTLSSVFVPWNTCGV
+425 GTLT
-440 FIASTLGV
+440 
-448 SVIEYAP
+448 
-455 YAILNYTVPIISII
+455 SI
-469 FGYIGFKI
+469 
-477 VKLSN
+477 
-482 QDNEITNQP
+482 
-491 NKLTQT
+491 
-497 NDANNA
+497 NAMNPQLI

>member
-1 MILLTKEVAIIFSRK
+1 MPTIFNKKSKNNGEKIRTKKELGLT
-16 TNNNSSRRKAKKTL
+16 
-30 GFSAALF
+30 SALI
-37 TLITMIVAMLITV
+37 TLIIMITSMLLTV

-57 HIPLLIGTAVAIL
+57 HIPLMIGTAVAIIITML
-70 VTLIHGYEF
+70 HGYAF

-132 LVVVIILCGIVAL
+132 LVVVIVLCGVVAL

-163 IGISMGI
+163 IGLSMGI
-170 SAGMVAGAV
+170 SPGMVAGAV
-179 ICGAYFGDK
+179 ICGSYFGDK

-200 GLTGVDLFEH
+200 GLSGVNLFEH
-210 IKHMFYTTIPALII
+210 IQHMFFTTIPALVI
-224 SLVAFFIIGHR
+224 SLVAFFFIGIR
-235 FGTKNFDTK
+235 FGDKNFDTK
-244 NINAILDTMQNH
+244 NIDEILTTMQDS
-256 FLITPWLLLIPLIV
+256 FVITPWLLIVPLAV
-270 IALVVLK
+270 IALVVVK
-277 VPAIPAICMGIVLG
+277 VPAIPAICVGIILG
-291 FFAQIFVQGGTI
+291 FFAQLFIQGDSIVDG
-303 TEALTALQTGY
+303 LTALQTGY
-314 TIDSGNKLVDELFNR
+314 TIESGNELVDELFNR
-329 GGLESM
+329 GGLELM

-350 VLEYSGMLKALI
+350 VLEYSGMLTALI
-362 TQILKIAKSTGT
+362 SVILKFAKSTGS

-385 TNITCSEQ
+385 TNFTCSEQ
-393 YISIIVPSRMYINA
+393 YISIIVPSRMYAGA
-407 FKEKE
+407 FKKKN
-412 LHPKT
+412 LHAKN

-425 GTLSSVFVPWNTCGV
+425 GTLTSVFVPWNTCGV

-455 YAILNYTVPIISII
+455 YAILNYTVPVISII

-477 VKLSN
+477 IGLSKE
-482 QDNEITNQP
+482 EIEQNRKEEEA
-491 NKLTQT
+491 NLT
-497 NDANNA
+497 

>member
-1 MILLTKEVAIIFSRK
+1 M
-16 TNNNSSRRKAKKTL
+16 KKPL
-30 GFSAALF
+30 GFVSAIV
-37 TLITMIVAMLITV
+37 TLVTMIAAMLFTV

-70 VTLIHGYEF
+70 ITMLHGYEF

-132 LVVVIILCGIVAL
+132 LAVVIILCGIVAL

-170 SAGMVAGAV
+170 SPGMVAGAV
-179 ICGAYFGDK
+179 ICGSYFGDK

-200 GLTGVDLFEH
+200 GLTGVDLFAH
-210 IKHMFYTTIPALII
+210 IKHMFYTTIPALVI
-224 SLVAFFIIGHR
+224 SLIAFFFIGQR
-235 FGTKNFDTK
+235 FGGRNFDAK
-244 NINAILDTMQNH
+244 NIKDILATMQDN
-256 FLITPWLLLIPLIV
+256 FLITPWLLLIPIIV
-270 IALVVLK
+270 IALVVVK
-277 VPAIPAICMGIVLG
+277 VPAIPAICVGIILG
-291 FFAQIFVQGGTI
+291 FFAQIFLQGGSI

-350 VLEYSGMLKALI
+350 VLEYSGMLTALI
-362 TQILKIAKSTGT
+362 AVILKVAKSTGS

-385 TNITCSEQ
+385 TNFTCSEQ
-393 YISIIVPSRMYINA
+393 YISIIVPSRMYINT
-407 FKEKE
+407 FKDKK
-412 LHPKT
+412 LHPKN

-425 GTLSSVFVPWNTCGV
+425 GTLTSVFVPWNTCGV

-448 SVIEYAP
+448 SVVEYAP
-455 YAILNYTVPIISII
+455 FAILNYTVPIISII

-477 VKLSN
+477 IGLDESEGEQSEHTQSN
-482 QDNEITNQP
+482 DTN
-491 NKLTQT
+491 L
-497 NDANNA
+497 A

>member
-1 MILLTKEVAIIFSRK
+1 MAIIFSRNAK
-16 TNNNSSRRKAKKTL
+16 DNSSKNKVKRPL
-30 GFSAALF
+30 GFVSAIV
-37 TLITMIVAMLITV
+37 TLVTMITAMLFTV

-70 VTLIHGYEF
+70 ITMLHGYEF

-132 LVVVIILCGIVAL
+132 LAVVIILCGIVAL

-170 SAGMVAGAV
+170 SPGMVAGAV
-179 ICGAYFGDK
+179 ICGSYFGDK

-200 GLTGVDLFEH
+200 GLTGVNLFEH
-210 IKHMFYTTIPALII
+210 IKHMFYTTIPALVI
-224 SLVAFFIIGHR
+224 SLIAFFFIGQR
-235 FGTKNFDTK
+235 FGGRNFDAN
-244 NINAILDTMQNH
+244 NIKDILATMQDN
-256 FLITPWLLLIPLIV
+256 FLITPWLLLIPIIV
-270 IALVVLK
+270 IALVVVK
-277 VPAIPAICMGIVLG
+277 VPAIPAICVGIILG
-291 FFAQIFVQGGTI
+291 FFAQIFLQDGTI

-350 VLEYSGMLKALI
+350 VLEYSGMLTALI
-362 TQILKIAKSTGT
+362 AVILKVAKSTGS

-385 TNITCSEQ
+385 TNLTCSEQ
-393 YISIIVPSRMYINA
+393 YISIIVPSRMYINT
-407 FKEKE
+407 FKDKK
-412 LHPKT
+412 LHPKN

-425 GTLSSVFVPWNTCGV
+425 GTLTSVFVPWNTCGV

-455 YAILNYTVPIISII
+455 FAILNYTVPIISII

-477 VKLSN
+477 IGLDGSDSEQTEESKSN
-482 QDNEITNQP
+482 DTN
-491 NKLTQT
+491 L
-497 NDANNA
+497 A